1 MKNGITA
8 GNLFIFFVISALALV
23 PPAVNTASYNI
34 VRVKD
39 IIFIVCAF
47 GAFFVWLFSGSSK
60 VKIVTLFP
68 LIYFAWAAVCA
79 LSGDYAFASVKAFT
93 VYSAIFVFF
102 AAVSNCR
109 ELNLSNIRNAVIIT
123 SALPVII
130 GIAQI
135 FLPGLFKGFM
145 VFGDRIPSLFGN
157 PNFFAAYLAAVIPI
171 TLWRTMYG
179 LGSGK
184 FFNLLLTAAS
194 VYCLYKTGSK
204 AGLLTVAVEF
214 FILIWAIIKQRHIKT
229 SIRYFIIAVMA
240 VLTVFM
246 AAKALGISPRDILK
260 GNQWEKNESVFF
272 REQVWSGTLKMVM
285 DRPVLGHG
293 PGAFT
298 LSYPPYRTDRLLK
311 WMDQHDYEVTYPENV
326 FLQSAVETGFPGLI
340 ILLVML
346 VFILFHF
353 SREEKEETDFKIGFV
368 GLLFINMFGV
378 DLNYT
383 ASYMMAA
390 FYAGIF
396 MNDYKGRELKLNGA
410 ARYAAAVLAFA
421 VLTASVIYHVKN
433 EMSDVKLNSAV
444 YMSRDKNFNAA
455 ISAYE
460 QAVKLNPYNLTA
472 MYFSGNA
479 KMDRALSSSGYEALE
494 DYKRLNEL
502 APNYVL
508 LHYRMAK
515 AYYRTGSV
523 QNAEM
528 EYKKM
533 LALDPYF
540 MPAISELA
548 YLYYFDNKDTAGAE
562 ALLLDVIKKE
572 PRDPSFYNNLGNIY
586 FGMKKYEDAVLYYN
600 KALEIKPAADYYYN
614 IGCAYLAQEMPEKA
628 AENLMKASELDVNK
642 SNQKIQVMLNIAQ
655 TQLMK
660 KKGR

>member
-1 MKNGITA
+1 MKNGISA
-8 GNLFIFFVISALALV
+8 GNIFIFFVISALALV
-23 PPAVNTASYNI
+23 PLAVNTVSYNI
-34 VRVKD
+34 VHVKD
-39 IIFIVCAF
+39 IIFLVCAF
-47 GAFFVWLFSGSSK
+47 GAFIAWILSGSSK
-60 VKIVTLFP
+60 IKAITLFP
-68 LIYFAWAAVCA
+68 LVYFAWASACA
-79 LSGDYAFASVKAFT
+79 LAGDYSYISIKALT
-93 VYSAIFVFF
+93 VYAGIFVFF

-123 SALPVII
+123 SVIPVII
-130 GIAQI
+130 GIAQS

-145 VFGDRIPSLFGN
+145 VFGERIPSLFGN
-157 PNFFAAYLAAVIPI
+157 PNFFAAYLVAVIPI

-194 VYCLYKTGSK
+194 IFCLYKTGSK

-214 FILIWAIIKQRHIKT
+214 IILIWAIIKQRQIKT
-229 SIRYFIIAVMA
+229 TIRYFIIAVMA

-246 AAKALGISPRDILK
+246 TAKALGISARDILK

-272 REQVWSGTLKMVM
+272 REQVWSGTLKMIM
-285 DRPVLGHG
+285 DRPVMGHG

-298 LSYPPYRTDRLLK
+298 LSYPPYRTDKLLK
-311 WMDQHDYEVTYPENV
+311 WMDQHDYEVTYPENM
-326 FLQSAVETGFPGLI
+326 FLQAAAEAGFPGLI
-340 ILLVML
+340 ILLAML
-346 VFILFHF
+346 LFILLHF

-383 ASYMMAA
+383 GSYMLAA

-396 MNDYKGRELKLNGA
+396 MNDYKGREFKLNTA
-410 ARYAAAVLAFA
+410 ARYVVASLALA

-455 ISAYE
+455 INAYE
-460 QAVKLNPYNLTA
+460 HSVKLNPYNLTA
-472 MYFSGNA
+472 LYFSGNA

-494 DYKRLNEL
+494 DYSRLNEL

-572 PRDPSFYNNLGNIY
+572 PDDPSFYNNLGNIY

-600 KALEIKPAADYYYN
+600 KALELKPSADYFYN

-628 AENLMKASELDVNK
+628 AEALVKASELDVNK
-642 SNQKIQVMLNIAQ
+642 ANQKIQVMLNIAQ
-655 TQLMK
+655 GQLIK